1 MNTLHAVIVLLL
13 GAAFLACILR
23 AVYRQDLRIAYSLLW
38 LAIAT
43 ALFCTPWL
51 YGLFTWLHERA
62 GWPTPTSQIFL
73 LAILLLLILVF
84 HLSIVV
90 SALWRRQRLLARQL
104 ALLQA
109 RLDAATDRSQPAE
122 SSTRKDAL
130 HASR

>member
-1 MNTLHAVIVLLL
+1 MNTLHAIIVLLL
-13 GAAFLACILR
+13 GAAFLAYILR

-43 ALFCTPWL
+43 AVFCTPWL
-51 YGLFTWLHERA
+51 YDLFTWLHERA

-104 ALLQA
+104 ALLEA
-109 RLDAATDRSQPAE
+109 RLDATSTASKSVQNA
-122 SSTRKDAL
+122 TRKDAL